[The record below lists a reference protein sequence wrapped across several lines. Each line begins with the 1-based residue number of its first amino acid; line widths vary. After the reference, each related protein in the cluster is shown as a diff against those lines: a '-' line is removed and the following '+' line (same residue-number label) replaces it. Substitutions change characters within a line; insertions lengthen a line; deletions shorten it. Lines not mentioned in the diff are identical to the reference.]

1 MVLVLAAFSL
11 QAEVEKY
18 GAYLGIASF
27 LGLALLSIL
36 YFSQARELRRLR
48 DWAGRAPERDQE
60 LEARVTAQ
68 AESARR
74 VHAQPMPKAAP
85 APATATATATAN
97 QDTQVTAPPL
107 PATAGNGRAL
117 EVPMGPRP
125 AVAAARL
132 QAAAAPAAADPE
144 PADATVVVDAPA
156 PAPAPVTPEPDT
168 NGGGDTGE
176 VVIPRATPRP
186 PTPRPPTPRPATPPA
201 QPLRRPTRSA
211 TVPPRRIA
219 SGRAPAER
227 SGHGRGIMLGA
238 LAGVAVLA
246 IVGVLIVT
254 GVLGGDD
261 PSTVPNTT
269 TEPAATATAPD
280 TQSGNATPSKAET
293 TVVILNGTTTDGLAG
308 DAKSALEAGG
318 YSADRMPTDTS
329 TNQTVGQSTVYYAEG
344 RRRIAMDVASLLGID
359 GVQPLDPDTQ
369 VLAENAADTPVE
381 PDVVVILGADRT
393 P

>member
-60 LEARVTAQ
+60 LEARVSAQ
-68 AESARR
+68 AEAARR
-74 VHAQPMPKAAP
+74 VHAQPIPKAALTP
-85 APATATATATAN
+85 APATAAAVATVD
-97 QDTQVTAPPL
+97 QDTQLTMPPV
-107 PATAGNGRAL
+107 PAEATAGDGRSRG
-117 EVPMGPRP
+117 VPMGPRP
-125 AVAAARL
+125 AIAAAGATAPKPG
-132 QAAAAPAAADPE
+132 AAGEE
-144 PADATVVVDAPA
+144 PAGEADIREQPPAEAP
-156 PAPAPVTPEPDT
+156 PTT

-186 PTPRPPTPRPATPPA
+186 TPPPAKARPAQPA

-211 TVPPRRIA
+211 TVAPRRA
-219 SGRAPAER
+219 AAARPER
-227 SGHGRGIMLGA
+227 SGHGRGILLGV
-238 LAGVAVLA
+238 LAGLAVLA
-246 IVGVLIVT
+246 VVGILVT
-254 GVLGGDD
+254 GVLGDD

-269 TEPAATATAPD
+269 AEPTATSTAAE
-280 TQSGNATPSKAET
+280 TQPGSAAPSKAES

-308 DAKSALEAGG
+308 DAKSALEGAG

-344 RRRIAMDVASLLGID
+344 RRRIAMDVASVLGID

-381 PDVVVILGADRT
+381 PDVVVLLGADRT